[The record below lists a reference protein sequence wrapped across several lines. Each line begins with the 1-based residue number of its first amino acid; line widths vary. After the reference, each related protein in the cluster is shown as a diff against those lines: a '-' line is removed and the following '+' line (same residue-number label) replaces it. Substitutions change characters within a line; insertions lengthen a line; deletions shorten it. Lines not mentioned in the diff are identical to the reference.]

1 MISMIVT
8 QVEKITRAKVRVVL
22 NEETVWILPPSVAD
36 AWQLRPGREL
46 SREEY
51 DEIYDTV
58 VLRGAKK
65 KALDLLGRRDHTR
78 HELKEKLLRQG
89 FDEVRVCSSGAKA
102 LSEISHLESG
112 VVISGCRLADMNYTE
127 LLECL
132 PNYFEMLLIGSRA
145 VLSDRCEGVLALAT
159 PLRVSE
165 LADTLGMMLRQLERR
180 KKKDRKK
187 PKKRSEKEENYIR
200 NAKFLLMERNCL
212 TEEEAHRYLQKC
224 SMDSGTNLVETA
236 QMVLMLLYDS
246 V

>member
-1 MISMIVT
+1 MSSILIVLP
-8 QVEKITRAKVRVVL
+8 KI
-22 NEETVWILPPSVAD
+22 ED
-36 AWQLRPGREL
+36 ARKIR
-46 SREEY
+46 
-51 DEIYDTV
+51 
-58 VLRGAKK
+58 
-65 KALDLLGRRDHTR
+65 DL
-78 HELKEKLLRQG
+78 LLRQG

-224 SMDSGTNLVETA
+224 SMDSGTNLVVTA